1 MKRIV
6 TSLGVVVF
14 VAAIVAGATGAF
26 FSDTETSTA
35 NTFTAGAIDL
45 TVDSQQHYNN
55 AICVNGLWAL
65 EAGQTAQVDQY
76 PVIGTICD
84 GTWSLTD
91 LGAQKFFNF
100 ADVKPG
106 DSGENT
112 VSLHINNN
120 PAWACVNIKTTANEE
135 NGINNPESEASD
147 TTSGVGQGEL
157 ASNLKF
163 QTWLDQGTTPGFQGK
178 DAGEGD
184 NIWQVGEP
192 SLASGAMS
200 DIVGNGL
207 DLTLADGGTGTP
219 ISPTNT
225 NYIGMFWCAGN
236 VTGNYTV
243 LISDVRNNTIE
254 FILLN

>member
-1 MKRIV
+1 M
-6 TSLGVVVF
+6 
-14 VAAIVAGATGAF
+14 
-26 FSDTETSTA
+26 
-35 NTFTAGAIDL
+35 
-45 TVDSQQHYNN
+45 
-55 AICVNGLWAL
+55 
-65 EAGQTAQVDQY
+65 
-76 PVIGTICD
+76 
-84 GTWSLTD
+84 
-91 LGAQKFFNF
+91 
-100 ADVKPG
+100 
-106 DSGENT
+106 
-112 VSLHINNN
+112 HINNN

-225 NYIGMFWCAGN
+225 NYIGMFWCAGT
-236 VTGNYTV
+236 VTGGAGSLGCDGSAMDNKSQTDSV
-243 LISDVRNNTIE
+243 TADVTFKVEQARNNAG
-254 FILLN
+254 FRCQPQVS